1 MRGEREREKE
11 RMKDTEKGE
20 KEEKEEL
27 VNGFVKYLLVT
38 VIMILVRENSMK
50 SKVWT
55 KEKLN
60 TSLLKAIVL
69 SLERHPF
76 V

>member
-1 MRGEREREKE
+1 MGGEREREKE